1 MQVNAGSVTD
11 PRLHVDALRVLKEH
25 HHPEPGQQ
33 RLRDEY
39 LGFLDQH
46 ADAMWRELRVGHL
59 TASALV
65 MDASGQRVLLTLHPK
80 VGRWLQLGG
89 HCEPGDASLQAASR
103 REVVEESGIQQVRMS
118 DRPLRLD
125 RHPVRCGPAM
135 SEHLDV
141 QYLAIVPSN
150 AVPVMS
156 EESVDLQWFGL
167 SDLPLGLD
175 DSVLHLIRDAVA
187 LQESSVHRLGTPFPS

>member
-1 MQVNAGSVTD
+1 MASA
-11 PRLHVDALRVLKEH
+11 RLHVDAVRVLSALD
-25 HHPEPGQQ
+25 HPEPEQQ
-33 RLRDEY
+33 GLRGEY
-39 LGFLDQH
+39 LAFLDRY

-65 MDASGQRVLLTLHPK
+65 MDAEGKRVLLTLHPK

-89 HCEPGDASLQAASR
+89 HCEPGDASLQAACL
-103 REVVEESGIQQVRMS
+103 REVVEESGIQHVSLS
-118 DRPLRLD
+118 DRPIRLD

-141 QYLAIVPSN
+141 QYLAIVPSD

-156 EESVDLQWFGL
+156 EESDDLQWFGV
-167 SDLPLGLD
+167 SDLPSGLD
-175 DSVLHLIRDAVA
+175 DSVLQLIRDAIA
-187 LQESSVHRLGTPFPS
+187 YQKSSVHRLGTPFPS